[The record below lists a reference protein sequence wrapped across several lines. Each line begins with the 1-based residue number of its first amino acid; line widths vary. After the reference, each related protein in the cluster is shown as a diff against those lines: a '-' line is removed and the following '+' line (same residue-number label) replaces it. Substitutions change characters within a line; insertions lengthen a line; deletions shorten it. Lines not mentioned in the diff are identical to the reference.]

1 MVGNGNGNIA
11 VNGSIFTPMAPW
23 ARIMSTTGIGIACML
38 LLHTYCSSAAAAT
51 ATAAAAAAALGIVAS
66 LSVQF

>member
-1 MVGNGNGNIA
+1 MWGTGTVI
-11 VNGSIFTPMAPW
+11 SQSTDRFSPLWPW
-23 ARIMSTTGIGIACML
+23 ARIMSTTGIGIACM
-38 LLHTYCSSAAAAT
+38 LHTYCSSAAAAT

>member
-1 MVGNGNGNIA
+1 MIV
-11 VNGSIFTPMAPW
+11 
-23 ARIMSTTGIGIACML
+23 RIGIACMA
-38 LLHTYCSSAAAAT
+38 TYFAAT